1 MHSIS
6 KSIDFPAESHTLNSL
21 VLLQIVSR
29 SSRDWHSA
37 HITWRDL
44 TNYQSISETQ
54 YLPIDPNRFTA
65 TTVRSGRLL
74 REHYQPPT
82 AEIPVDSGEQRSSNW
97 TREIAKCRRFR
108 TMASHDVDQDRLTR
122 IGITPSSSSSSF
134 ISIGQ
139 AALSSHVVERTAS
152 DWLSA
157 RVSTPPRIPNA
168 RARLRGVGNE
178 RERAWESEKGR
189 ERGCERARER
199 RSEREYA
206 RGELHPLPPWQNPLA
221 RTLPATNP

>member
-1 MHSIS
+1 MC
-6 KSIDFPAESHTLNSL
+6 IDLEINRFSGRVSHPKLPRALANRL
-21 VLLQIVSR
+21 VLLVIGT
-29 SSRDWHSA
+29 A
-37 HITWRDL
+37 HTLHDEIF

-65 TTVRSGRLL
+65 RTVRSGRLL

-97 TREIAKCRRFR
+97 TREIAKCRRFK

-122 IGITPSSSSSSF
+122 IGITPPSSSSSSF

-178 RERAWESEKGR
+178 RERA
-189 ERGCERARER
+189 
-199 RSEREYA
+199 
-206 RGELHPLPPWQNPLA
+206 
-221 RTLPATNP
+221 